1 MLPNYAANFPENLL
15 TKLRL
20 WVNGWDGEFLSYW
33 IFLLHRRFLFFGAF
47 YSPPSDVIRILHFPL
62 NRFYIGFFFGEWN
75 TICCISTTSELAL
88 RIGIEWCLAPFQ
100 SLLYVLQ
107 RIYVAESNEAT
118 YRMMLSRMCKLL
130 TANAKNP
137 AMLPF
142 CVSVS
147 S

>member
-62 NRFYIGFFFGEWN
+62 NRFYIGFFFDEWN
-75 TICCISTTSELAL
+75 TMLYKYNK
-88 RIGIEWCLAPFQ
+88 RIGVAYRNWMVSGPLPVAAVCPPKDIRGRVKWGNVSDDVVENVQIINDKCKEPSHAA
-100 SLLYVLQ
+100 LL
-107 RIYVAESNEAT
+107 
-118 YRMMLSRMCKLL
+118 
-130 TANAKNP
+130 
-137 AMLPF
+137 
-142 CVSVS
+142 CVG
-147 S
+147 